1 MSDNRDEV
9 SDSGAPKRTLNRQA
23 RWVSLALRIRQ
34 GLLLVGIGFSTLAT
48 AFFLVATVGLLVR
61 AIRGESKWVEVVV
74 ALGASAL
81 FAVATRTLWKQYRDT
96 KAAMGV
102 GLEKAEHVVSE
113 QYRRS
118 VKWIG
123 RINGP
128 LVVFLSLVM
137 LAVFLFSGEVSPWLR
152 VVGSLGAAG
161 MAVVTFLWARR
172 AWRS

>member
-1 MSDNRDEV
+1 MSENRDLV
-9 SDSGAPKRTLNRQA
+9 SDKDAPKRTLNRQA
-23 RWVSLALRIRQ
+23 TWLLLVLRMQQ
-34 GLLLVGIGFSTLAT
+34 GLLLVGIGFCTLAT
-48 AFFLVATVGLLVR
+48 AFFLVALVSVLVR
-61 AIRGESKWVEVVV
+61 AIRGEPKWVEVVV

-81 FAVATRTLWKQYRDT
+81 FAAATRSAWKQYRDT

-102 GLEKAEHVVSE
+102 SLEKAVQVMSD

-118 VKWIG
+118 LKWCG

-128 LVVFLSLVM
+128 LVVFISLVA
-137 LAVFLFSGEVSPWLR
+137 LGVFLFSGEVSPWLR

-161 MAVVTFLWARR
+161 MAAVAFLWALR

>member
-9 SDSGAPKRTLNRQA
+9 SDSGAPKRALNRQA
-23 RWVSLALRIRQ
+23 KRMLLVLRILQ
-34 GLLLVGIGFSTLAT
+34 GLLLVGIGFCTLAT
-48 AFFLVATVGLLVR
+48 AFFLVASVGVLVR
-61 AIRGESKWVEVVV
+61 AIRGEPKWVEVVV

-81 FAVATRTLWKQYRDT
+81 FAAATRSAWKQYRDT

-102 GLEKAEHVVSE
+102 SLEKAMQLVSDRL
-113 QYRRS
+113 RRS
-118 VKWIG
+118 LKWCG

-137 LAVFLFSGEVSPWLR
+137 LGVFLFSGEVSPWLR

-161 MAVVTFLWARR
+161 MAVVAFRWTRR